1 MTCRHDHYYT
11 GPSPT
16 ILVNPTSIVEGATVT
31 ITCTF
36 QSSVMPDTIS
46 FLRGG
51 DPVSFGSVMNSS
63 TSALLTITSFS
74 ASTMNGS
81 YECRT
86 SVSGE
91 TAVSRV
97 VTVTV
102 GE

>member
-1 MTCRHDHYYT
+1 MTCHDHYYT

-16 ILVNPTSIVEGATVT
+16 ILVTPTSIVEDATVT

-51 DPVSFGSVMNSS
+51 DPVNFGSVMNSS
-63 TSALLTITSFS
+63 ASASLTITSFS
-74 ASTMNGS
+74 ASMNGS

-97 VTVTV
+97 VTVSV